1 MGHYSEITISR
12 SDAKKYSNV
21 SYQGD
26 KVTAKVYINDKG
38 EITKDSYSRE
48 HRKELEK
55 EEKKESKKKKEEKK
69 EGCLARILKAPFRLL
84 WWIIKLLLNI
94 VTFGIISSW
103 LNSED

>member
-48 HRKELEK
+48 LEVALDDV
-55 EEKKESKKKKEEKK
+55 
-69 EGCLARILKAPFRLL
+69 LALL
-84 WWIIKLLLNI
+84 GPKS
-94 VTFGIISSW
+94 VTA
-103 LNSED
+103 DRTYPP

>member
-21 SYQGD
+21 SYEGD

-55 EEKKESKKKKEEKK
+55 KRRKNPKSRKRKRKKVALRVS
-69 EGCLARILKAPFRLL
+69 
-84 WWIIKLLLNI
+84 
-94 VTFGIISSW
+94 
-103 LNSED
+103 